1 MQSRKNNQKILVLG
15 TLLAC
20 IQLPA
25 VWADVITPGASPVDY
40 CFKIANINQ
49 YPNYYLIA
57 YIKSANPS
65 IPTYNKIIK
74 QDKCLELNG
83 YREYSN
89 VYAIKKTDVKFQD
102 IITNQQGESL
112 IKFDSK
118 KSKLIPAK
126 DEIYPLRT
134 LPDKYGIEQVTDVL
148 EIVAIKQKSLNLR
161 YKEVIY
167 TSQPGKSEI
176 KAYQTQNNRPF
187 PSGSNGLNLLN
198 LIIPGLSLI
207 GIMLVYRKSIFSKNH
222 DLSS

>member
-1 MQSRKNNQKILVLG
+1 MKSWKNKLKIIGLG

-25 VWADVITPGASPVDY
+25 AWADVITPGQSPVDY
-40 CFKIANINQ
+40 CFQIANINK

-57 YIKSANPS
+57 HIGSANPS
-65 IPTYNKIIK
+65 NPTYNKIIK
-74 QDKCLELNG
+74 QDKCLGLNG

-89 VYAIKKTDVKFQD
+89 VYAIKKSDVKSQD
-102 IITNQQGESL
+102 IITNQQGQSL

-126 DEIYPLRT
+126 NEISPLRT
-134 LPDKYGIEQVTDVL
+134 LPDQYGVEQVTDVL
-148 EIVAIKQKSLNLR
+148 EIVSIKQKSLDLR

-167 TSQPGKSEI
+167 TSQQGKSEI
-176 KAYQTQNNRPF
+176 KAYQTQNNRPL
-187 PSGSNGLNLLN
+187 PSGRNGLNLLN
-198 LIIPGLSLI
+198 LIIPGLSLT